1 MTRKFG
7 ESKYANKY
15 LEDRYGKIYNL
26 TFDCNEELKKS
37 IILDH
42 DKDQLKRMLKRV
54 EATINIEKDTQTLF
68 SQPYS
73 IILVMITVMMSAGMA
88 MISSLMSF
96 MSNIFGRFLDSK
108 DVKKINFDELF
119 NSIGDFTPV
128 IQYALLIAFFPFLA
142 LIIYW
147 YFSFKRNKKII
158 EKRYVLLILLRE
170 SLENYDDVKQ
180 QIKQK
185 KLIESNL

>member
-15 LEDRYGKIYNL
+15 LEDRYGKIYKL
-26 TFDCNEELKKS
+26 TFDCNEELQKS

-54 EATINIEKDTQTLF
+54 EATINVEKDTQTLF

-88 MISSLMSF
+88 MISNLMSI

-119 NSIGDFTPV
+119 NSIGDFTSV
-128 IQYALLIAFFPFLA
+128 IEYALLIAFFPFLA

-147 YFSFKRNKKII
+147 YFSVKRNKKII

-170 SLENYDDVKQ
+170 SLENYDVVKQ
-180 QIKQK
+180 QIKQEE
-185 KLIESNL
+185 LIESNL